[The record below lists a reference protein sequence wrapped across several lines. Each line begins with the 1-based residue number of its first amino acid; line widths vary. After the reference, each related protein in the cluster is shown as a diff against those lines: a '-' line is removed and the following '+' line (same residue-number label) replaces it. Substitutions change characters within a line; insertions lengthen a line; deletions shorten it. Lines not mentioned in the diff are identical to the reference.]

1 MKIYKKFE
9 LESNFIEITNPR
21 KSNIIIGVT
30 YKHPKMDVTDFNCN
44 FLNNFL
50 KNISQEQKGVYL
62 MHYHEQKPTQEFLES
77 LKCQARHQEFF
88 RAGEIS
94 ENKGTSTNI

>member
-50 KNISQEQKGVYL
+50 KKISQEQKGA
-62 MHYHEQKPTQEFLES
+62 S
-77 LKCQARHQEFF
+77 F
-88 RAGEIS
+88 RLF
-94 ENKGTSTNI
+94 